1 MSGSEARLLGMGGGG
16 EGGGGEK
23 EKENAFKL
31 DGPSCEAWHIKGI

>member
-1 MSGSEARLLGMGGGG
+1 MSGSEARLLR
-16 EGGGGEK
+16 GGEK